1 MSPSQPQVTR
11 DGSGD
16 MVFEHTMLGLL
27 EVAEGRLTPD
37 GQRRLEALG
46 VRTDAM
52 LPAYPTAVYRQVLD
66 LVREE
71 LFALVEAEAGYD
83 AIGRAFFQRYE
94 RGLMGRA
101 VLLAIRML
109 GARRMLDRMSRNFRT
124 ANNYTETRVTE
135 HAAGD
140 CEVWFNRVIE
150 PHYYRGLLTEALSR
164 TGAASHAVELQSHGP
179 EGTVF
184 RLRWRAS

>member
-1 MSPSQPQVTR
+1 MSSTAPSTAPG
-11 DGSGD
+11 DSGD

-27 EVAEGRLTPD
+27 QVGEARMSERGRS
-37 GQRRLEALG
+37 RLEALG
-46 VRTDAM
+46 VTERAM
-52 LPAYPTAVYRQVLD
+52 LPAYPTRIFRAVLEVT
-66 LVREE
+66 REE
-71 LFALVEAEAGYD
+71 LFAELPPAEGFD
-83 AIGRAFFQRYE
+83 AVGRAFFQRYE
-94 RGLMGRA
+94 RSLMGRA
-101 VLLAIRML
+101 VLLAIKVL

-135 HAAGD
+135 LGPGD

-164 TGAASHAVELQSHGP
+164 TGEASPEVTLQSHGP

-184 RLRWRAS
+184 RLRWG